1 MNELKQFVYDGML
14 PVRVIDRDGEPYFV
28 LKDVCEVLGIQ
39 NATDVVRRLDDDE
52 VTRFN
57 LGGLSG
63 EANIVNES
71 GLYNVILRGD
81 KPQAKKFKKWVT

>member
-1 MNELKQFVYDGML
+1 MNELKVFNNENLGQ
-14 PVRVIDRDGEPYFV
+14 VRVVDQNGEPYFV

-39 NATDVVRRLDDDE
+39 NTTDVSKRLDEDE

-63 EANIVNES
+63 ETNIVNES
-71 GLYNVILRGD
+71 GLSLRS
-81 KPQAKKFKKWVT
+81 